1 MGIIFAN
8 GRCEKVLES
17 IIKSC
22 TKKGGYL
29 LYRIILFWIP
39 ILFLIFFLRKVL
51 LLPLPHEK
59 CFLLLLLVFHVAF
72 FSVLIFNSALEKG
85 KNILR
90 LSMGE
95 MRRSIAIILT
105 IAFISTLFL
114 DLSGCVA
121 ATEYTTY
128 FAYGVYG
135 TIMSFYFGFRT
146 AEKKKIAKLIDTKD
160 ATKILE
166 MRYALGDLSDGEFRK
181 MQEELGLKEGNY
193 LFSWDNIPGKDNI
206 KLLRFL
212 MDNLHNDWKKSVE
225 IEKSNDKTIVIT
237 IDGKRAEIVMEDEKK
252 KASLT
257 IDGKTCNLKVKS
269 ENGKLEIYEE

>member
-1 MGIIFAN
+1 
-8 GRCEKVLES
+8 
-17 IIKSC
+17 
-22 TKKGGYL
+22 
-29 LYRIILFWIP
+29 
-39 ILFLIFFLRKVL
+39 
-51 LLPLPHEK
+51 
-59 CFLLLLLVFHVAF
+59 
-72 FSVLIFNSALEKG
+72 
-85 KNILR
+85 
-90 LSMGE
+90 MGE

-146 AEKKKIAKLIDTKD
+146 AEKKEIAKLIDTKD

-166 MRYALGDLSDGEFRK
+166 MRYALGDLSDGEFIK

-193 LFSWDNIPGKDNI
+193 LFSWDNIQGKDII
-206 KLLRFL
+206 KVLKFPKN
-212 MDNLHNDWKKSVE
+212 NLHNTWKKIVK
-225 IEKSNDKTIVIT
+225 IEKINDKTIEID
-237 IDGKRAEIVMEDEKK
+237 IDGKAAKIEMDDEKK
-252 KASLT
+252 KVSLT

-269 ENGKLEIYEE
+269 ENDKLKIYEE